1 MQVRKMI
8 KTPFRGAAG
17 IMSMWIK
24 AMTDL
29 GPTRI
34 RVQSICAYQHII
46 EHDNEA
52 EVLLIYTADN
62 TLFEIHENVSGLLEL
77 LDSNFENE
85 FMN

>member
-1 MQVRKMI
+1 
-8 KTPFRGAAG
+8 
-17 IMSMWIK
+17 MWIK
-24 AMTDL
+24 AMTDV

-46 EHDNEA
+46 EHDNES

-62 TLFEIHENVSGLLEL
+62 TLFEIHENVTGLLEM
-77 LDSNFENE
+77 LDSKFQKE

>member
-1 MQVRKMI
+1 
-8 KTPFRGAAG
+8 
-17 IMSMWIK
+17 MWIK
-24 AMTDL
+24 AMTDI

-46 EHDNEA
+46 EHDNES

-62 TLFEIHENVSGLLEL
+62 TLFEIHENVTGLLEM
-77 LDSNFENE
+77 LDSNFQNE

>member
-1 MQVRKMI
+1 
-8 KTPFRGAAG
+8 
-17 IMSMWIK
+17 MWIK

-34 RVQSICAYQHII
+34 RVQSICAYQHIL
-46 EHDNEA
+46 EHDNES

-62 TLFEIHENVSGLLEL
+62 TLFEIHENVTGLLKM
-77 LDSNFENE
+77 LDSNFQNE

>member
-1 MQVRKMI
+1 
-8 KTPFRGAAG
+8 
-17 IMSMWIK
+17 MWIK

-34 RVQSICAYQHII
+34 RVQSICAYQHIL
-46 EHDNEA
+46 EHDNES

-62 TLFEIHENVSGLLEL
+62 TLFEIHENVTGLLEM
-77 LDSNFENE
+77 LDSNFQNK

>member
-1 MQVRKMI
+1 
-8 KTPFRGAAG
+8 
-17 IMSMWIK
+17 MSMVIK

-46 EHDNEA
+46 EHDNES

-62 TLFEIHENVSGLLEL
+62 TLFEIHENVTGLLEM
-77 LDSNFENE
+77 LDSKFQNE

>member
-1 MQVRKMI
+1 
-8 KTPFRGAAG
+8 
-17 IMSMWIK
+17 MSMWIR

-34 RVQSICAYQHII
+34 RVQTICAYLFI
-46 EHDNEA
+46 EEHENEA

-77 LDSNFENE
+77 LDSNFEKE
-85 FMN
+85 FLN